1 MCAYTNTHTGT
12 DVSFL
17 LGMVEERK
25 NEGETVGIQGIL
37 NSKEVLEESHYEPNM
52 SFLKKKKK
60 EARLPFWQQFLF
72 SRGCYGP
79 ELLFLNHPRAKLSSF
94 TSCGG

>member
-25 NEGETVGIQGIL
+25 NEGETVGIQSIL

-60 EARLPFWQQFLF
+60 KLAFLSGSNF
-72 SRGCYGP
+72 YFQEDVMVP
-79 ELLFLNHPRAKLSSF
+79 NYSS
-94 TSCGG
+94 